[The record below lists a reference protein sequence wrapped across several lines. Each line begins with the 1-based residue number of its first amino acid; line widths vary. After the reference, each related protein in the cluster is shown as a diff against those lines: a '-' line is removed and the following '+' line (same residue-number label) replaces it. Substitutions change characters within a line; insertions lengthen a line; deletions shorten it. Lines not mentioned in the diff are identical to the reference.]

1 LKKDGG
7 VIPIYVECKF
17 ERFTTTIQWH
27 FADSAFVDMVTS
39 AEGFEYTVGE
49 APATG
54 DNAFDTIA
62 LCLGGISIIISAL
75 CLVRR
80 KREIL

>member
-1 LKKDGG
+1 M

-17 ERFTTTIQWH
+17 ERFNTLIPWH
-27 FADSAFVDMVTS
+27 FADSAFVDMINS
-39 AEGFEYTVGE
+39 ADEFEYTVGE

-54 DNAFDTIA
+54 DRAFDTLT
-62 LCLGGISIIISAL
+62 LCLGGMAIVMSAL

-80 KREIL
+80 RREF

>member
-1 LKKDGG
+1 MKKDGK

-17 ERFTTTIQWH
+17 EKGYERWYI
-27 FADSAFVDMVTS
+27 AESDFVDMLTS
-39 AEGFEYTVGE
+39 ADGFEYTVGE

-54 DNAFDTIA
+54 DRALDTIV
-62 LCLGGISIIISAL
+62 LCLGGMAIVMSAL

-80 KREIL
+80 RREF